1 MPEGLNTHAHSGQP
15 KPRRRVSSIHRSL
28 RAIRLLAPACDMSQ
42 LFRWRI
48 FLRNHP
54 PRRSPGA
61 YQRMIRFPLRASIPI
76 NPNVANEL
84 HIYSVLL
91 FATTF
96 RELIASDSM
105 PAFEKITMQN
115 NPVARALVAKCFIKQ
130 RDGGPGRTR
139 TYNQQFPSQQ
149 LNMNGFNDFPK
160 FLVGRSRQ
168 F

>member
-115 NPVARALVAKCFIKQ
+115 NPVARARRQVLHKAERWWARQDSNLQPTVSLSTTKYEWFQ
-130 RDGGPGRTR
+130 R
-139 TYNQQFPSQQ
+139 FPQVLSWQ
-149 LNMNGFNDFPK
+149 K
-160 FLVGRSRQ
+160 
-168 F
+168 